1 MIKRN
6 RNHAAEVSVMR
17 AGERVVRQKRKV
29 LLLYT
34 LVPLM
39 MLLISAT
46 LVFYSIDSEFSAQV
60 DEHITEVADSVAAGN
75 IVRRSDCVDFLDPKV
90 KVYYYNVFGVLLE
103 SDAYGSEMLPGVPV
117 KLTDYGG
124 AIRTAGNITLML
136 QDSARIYRVEYR
148 VLTVPNELKANSVVV
163 LYDITGEYR
172 AYRSAIIDGIVIFA
186 ACFLL
191 LAVLVYFVEQHRIR
205 PYVRALDNNRRLF
218 ADMSHEYNTPLA
230 VVGSMLG
237 EILANPDATVQE
249 MSDKLVAAQEEVGRL
264 KRLTRDMLVLA
275 RSDNDTIA
283 VTWQDCNLS
292 TLVSE
297 SAEPFAMMAALQNKD
312 VVLDINPEIVLY
324 TDADKVKQC
333 LVAVL
338 DNALKYT
345 QSGDTI
351 TVRLTQ
357 EKDLVTL
364 EICDTGKGVSVEP
377 IHRIFERFYRED
389 HARAVGGT
397 GLGLAIVH
405 AMITQLGGTVEAL
418 HNRPHGLIIR
428 MRWDVVRCKHI
439 GKRAGS
445 KQTTR

>member
-1 MIKRN
+1 
-6 RNHAAEVSVMR
+6 MR
-17 AGERVVRQKRKV
+17 AGERVVKQKRKV
-29 LLLYT
+29 LIIYT
-34 LVPLM
+34 LVTLV
-39 MLLISAT
+39 MLLVSAI
-46 LVFYSIDSEFSAQV
+46 LVFYSIDSEFSSQV

-90 KVYYYNVFGVLLE
+90 KVYYYSLFGTIIE
-103 SDAYGSEMLPGVPV
+103 NNFYGSEMLQGVPL
-117 KLTDYGG
+117 KLQDYNGTILNGG
-124 AIRTAGNITLML
+124 DITLTL
-136 QDSARIYRVEYR
+136 AEDARIYRVEYR
-148 VLTVPNELKANSVVV
+148 VLTLPNELKANSVVV

-172 AYRSAIIDGIVIFA
+172 AYRSAIIDGIIIFA

-191 LAVLVYFVEQHRIR
+191 MAVLVYLVEQHRIR
-205 PYVRALDNNRRLF
+205 PYVRALNNNRRLF

-249 MSDKLVAAQEEVGRL
+249 VSDKLVAAQEEVGRL

-283 VTWQDCNLS
+283 VTWQDCDLS
-292 TLVSE
+292 ALVSE
-297 SAEPFAMMAALQNKD
+297 SAEPFAMMAALQDKD
-312 VVLDINPEIVLY
+312 IVLDINPGIILF

-345 QSGDTI
+345 QSGDSI
-351 TVRLTQ
+351 TVRLAQ
-357 EKDLVTL
+357 EKDLITL
-364 EICDTGKGVSVEP
+364 EICDTGKGVSVQP
-377 IHRIFERFYRED
+377 INRIFERFYRED

-405 AMITQLGGTVEAL
+405 AMVTQLGGTVDAL

-428 MRWDVVRCKHI
+428 MCWDATRCRHI
-439 GKRAGS
+439 GKRAGV
-445 KQTTR
+445 QTNGAINVKK

>member
-1 MIKRN
+1 
-6 RNHAAEVSVMR
+6 MR
-17 AGERVVRQKRKV
+17 AGERVVKQKRKV
-29 LLLYT
+29 LIIYT
-34 LVPLM
+34 LVTLV
-39 MLLISAT
+39 MLLVSAI
-46 LVFYSIDSEFSAQV
+46 LVFYSIDSEFSSQV

-90 KVYYYNVFGVLLE
+90 KVYYYSLFGTIIENNL
-103 SDAYGSEMLPGVPV
+103 YGSEMLQGVPL
-117 KLTDYGG
+117 KLQDYNGTILNGG
-124 AIRTAGNITLML
+124 DITLTL
-136 QDSARIYRVEYR
+136 AENARIYRVEYR
-148 VLTVPNELKANSVVV
+148 VLTLPNELKANSVVV

-172 AYRSAIIDGIVIFA
+172 AYRSAIIDGIIIFA

-191 LAVLVYFVEQHRIR
+191 MAVLVYLVEQHRIR
-205 PYVRALDNNRRLF
+205 PYVRALNNNRRLF

-249 MSDKLVAAQEEVGRL
+249 VSDKLVAAQEEVGRL

-297 SAEPFAMMAALQNKD
+297 SAEPFAMMAALQDKD
-312 VVLDINPEIVLY
+312 IVLDINPGTILF

-345 QSGDTI
+345 QSGDSI
-351 TVRLTQ
+351 TVRLAQ
-357 EKDLVTL
+357 EKDLITL

-377 IHRIFERFYRED
+377 INRIFERFYRED

-405 AMITQLGGTVEAL
+405 AMVTQLGGTVDAL

-428 MRWDVVRCKHI
+428 MCWDATRCRHI
-439 GKRAGS
+439 GKRAGV
-445 KQTTR
+445 QTNGAINVKK

>member
-1 MIKRN
+1 
-6 RNHAAEVSVMR
+6 MR
-17 AGERVVRQKRKV
+17 AGERVVKQKRKV
-29 LLLYT
+29 LLIYT
-34 LVPLM
+34 LVTLV
-39 MLLISAT
+39 MLLVSAIM
-46 LVFYSIDSEFSAQV
+46 VFYSIDSEFSSQV

-90 KVYYYNVFGVLLE
+90 KVYYYSLFGTIIENNL
-103 SDAYGSEMLPGVPV
+103 YGSEMLQGVPL
-117 KLTDYGG
+117 KLQDYNGTILNGG
-124 AIRTAGNITLML
+124 DITLTL
-136 QDSARIYRVEYR
+136 AENARIYRVEYR
-148 VLTVPNELKANSVVV
+148 VLTLPNELKANSVVV

-172 AYRSAIIDGIVIFA
+172 AYRSAIIDGIIIFA

-191 LAVLVYFVEQHRIR
+191 MAVLVYLVEQHRIR
-205 PYVRALDNNRRLF
+205 PYVRALNNNRRLF

-249 MSDKLVAAQEEVGRL
+249 VSDKLVAAQEEVGRL

-283 VTWQDCNLS
+283 VTWQDCDLS

-297 SAEPFAMMAALQNKD
+297 SAEPFAMMAALQDKD
-312 VVLDINPEIVLY
+312 IVLDINPGIILF

-345 QSGDTI
+345 QSGDSI
-351 TVRLTQ
+351 TVRLAQ
-357 EKDLVTL
+357 EKDLITL

-377 IHRIFERFYRED
+377 INRIFERFYRED

-405 AMITQLGGTVEAL
+405 AMVTQLGGTVDAL

-428 MRWDVVRCKHI
+428 MCWDATRCRHI
-439 GKRAGS
+439 GKRAGV
-445 KQTTR
+445 QTNGAINVKK